1 MYDHVGLTVNDVG
14 ASVRFYQ
21 SALAG
26 LGYALVSRNDQGSGF
41 GPNGSAAFWLSA
53 GKRPP
58 GSGAHVAFQAS
69 DRAAVDRFHA
79 DGLKA
84 GGRYHGRPGVRA
96 DYSPNYYAAFLLD
109 PDGNN
114 IEAVCMR

>member
-1 MYDHVGLTVNDVG
+1 MYDHVGLTVNDVA

-26 LGYALVSRNDQGSGF
+26 LGYELVSRNESGAGF
-41 GPNGSAAFWLSA
+41 GPNGQAAFWLYA

-58 GSGAHVAFQAS
+58 DSGIHIAFHAP
-69 DRAAVDRFHA
+69 DRTAVDRFHA
-79 DGLKA
+79 GGLTA
-84 GGRYHGRPGVRA
+84 GGRDHGRPGLRV
-96 DYSPNYYAAFLLD
+96 DYSPNYYAAFLID

-114 IEAVCMR
+114 IEAVFLR